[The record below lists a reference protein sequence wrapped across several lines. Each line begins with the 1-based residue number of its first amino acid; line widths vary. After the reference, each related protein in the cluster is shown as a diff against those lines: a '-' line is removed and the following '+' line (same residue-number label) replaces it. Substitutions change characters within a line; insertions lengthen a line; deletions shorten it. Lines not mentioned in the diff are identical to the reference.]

1 MSERIVVLNNALGC
15 SPTTCVNGLGDELT
29 RGGGMGG
36 STAGAAAGA
45 GIGAIIAG
53 MFDDDDTEAQS
64 QPNAGKDLTDA
75 DKAELGGTGAVTGE
89 LIAIAIAEIYYPG
102 VKASNLTEDQKQTI
116 STLASISAGMA
127 GGPAGGNTPGAASG
141 AAAGKNATENNSL
154 SLPSGM
160 MNYGQA
166 VASWNQ
172 YATDNNLTPE
182 QNQSGLD
189 KLAKGDLPEGA
200 NITKSIVEGYQD
212 GVFIAG
218 AFYLAPQIAIAKGIT
233 GSVIGGGVNS
243 AFQYINMAPGDE
255 FNYYSAAVAA
265 GAGYLAPG
273 YRIGGNTLI
282 NMGGAFM
289 TDGPDLSSQAGAISG
304 SLAGGYYG
312 KYASVLV
319 GKFGKELPGF
329 VYEISCS
336 YISEY
341 GNDATTDLIKKIEDK

>member
-1 MSERIVVLNNALGC
+1 
-15 SPTTCVNGLGDELT
+15 
-29 RGGGMGG
+29 MGG

-89 LIAIAIAEIYYPG
+89 LIAIAIAEIYSPG

-116 STLASISAGMA
+116 STLASISEGMA
-127 GGPAGGNTPGAASG
+127 GAASG
-141 AAAGKNATENNSL
+141 AAAGKNAAENNSL

-189 KLAKGDLPEGA
+189 KLAKGDLPEGE
-200 NITKSIVEGYQD
+200 NITKAIVEGYQD

-218 AFYLAPQIAIAKGIT
+218 AFYL
-233 GSVIGGGVNS
+233 
-243 AFQYINMAPGDE
+243 APGDE

-273 YRIGGNTLI
+273 YRIGGNILI

-289 TDGPDLSSQAGAISG
+289 IDGPHLSSQAGSISG

-312 KYASVLV
+312 KYAPVLV
-319 GKFGKELPGF
+319 GKFEKELPGF
-329 VYEISCS
+329 VYEISSS

-341 GNDATTDLIKKIEDK
+341 GNDATKDLIKKIEDK